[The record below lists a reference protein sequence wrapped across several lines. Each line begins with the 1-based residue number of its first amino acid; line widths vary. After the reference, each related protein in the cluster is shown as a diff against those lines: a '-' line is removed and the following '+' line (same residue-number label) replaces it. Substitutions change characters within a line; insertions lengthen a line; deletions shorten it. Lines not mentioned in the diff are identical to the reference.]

1 MIIEQCIIIRE
12 GIERKRMSN
21 LFLTN
26 YTEQTFLERIR
37 ENLRRCDVFMF
48 SVSFIKKAGLVLLL
62 KDIEA
67 ALARGAKGKIITSTY
82 QNFTDV
88 ESLRSFYML
97 MEKYD
102 SFECHLDFESFHDE
116 GYMTI
121 GYHSKGY
128 YFEFDDSAELVVGS
142 SNITRYALLKNVEW
156 DLVVR
161 DTKDNSVFDQMLCEY
176 KDKWNNT
183 FELDRDIISQY
194 VNKLNYAI
202 ERWDMDYDTASENI
216 KPNYMQRKAMKEL
229 NRYRVMGMHRALIV
243 AAAGSGKTYLA
254 AFDARNFNPK
264 RLLYIV
270 HEGSIMQKS
279 LETFREVFGNN
290 VTYGIY
296 NKDHAD
302 VDADFIFAGNIKLSQ
317 SLELFHEN
325 EFDYI
330 VLDECHHATADSYRK
345 IINYFKPEFLVGLTA
360 TPDRMDNEDVY
371 ELFDTNVPFELRMRD
386 AIINDLVVPFH
397 YYGIRDSLVDY
408 GLTKNQE
415 RKMIS
420 QLASVEHCGFIKDK
434 IEEHRGSGKLKAL
447 AFCRNITHARMMS
460 EELGE
465 YYHTAYLT
473 GKNSVGERIRAY
485 NDLQDD
491 EKELEILCTVDIL
504 NEGVDIP
511 GCNMVLFLRPTE
523 SSTVFIQQ
531 LGRGLRKY
539 KNKSFVTVLDFIGNS
554 YKRSVQIAF
563 AMGSLAD
570 NFVMEK
576 RLMQSLVKDNFS
588 ALGLGQYGVDIH
600 FDEESQQEI
609 IEYIDQENFNSL
621 SYLKQDFFNFK
632 KYVNSEFPP
641 KHMDFLNN
649 DCAPD
654 LMRFLQVKIGGRKT
668 GCYYAFL
675 QGIGE
680 NNLPLFSD
688 EQIAFIKYCSSLLPL
703 VRLHEYVMIQALLN
717 GALTIAEISNV
728 LYSNV
733 PRCTQDEIE
742 HTIKFMLK
750 KGAVKEEV
758 GKISLNTNIDE
769 QFKEYTEDLLA
780 YGMTQYESNY
790 RNSEKFLLWH
800 NYRMDQVQLKLLKDP
815 DHNQKG
821 TYFYGDEAIVFASLK
836 KDASVE
842 ERLAYKDKFLTA
854 NVFQW
859 ECENNISDRD
869 LRSLRLCK
877 YVHLFIRKVD
887 EEHGIRLPFIY
898 VGEGKFSNER
908 KQEKIDSTTG
918 KDNITYLYD
927 IPMKEEL
934 PEYLQYDFGVVM

>member
-1 MIIEQCIIIRE
+1 MD
-12 GIERKRMSN
+12 N

-26 YTEQTFLERIR
+26 YTKQTFLDRIKD
-37 ENLRRCDVFMF
+37 NLRKCDSFLF
-48 SVSFIKKAGLVLLL
+48 SVSFIKKAGLILLL

-67 ALARGAKGKIITSTY
+67 ALARGAQGKIITSTY
-82 QNFTDV
+82 QNFTDI

-102 SFECHLDFESFHDE
+102 SFQCHLDYESFHDQ

-128 YFEFDDSAELVVGS
+128 YFEFGSDAELIVGS

-156 DLVVR
+156 DLVVH
-161 DTKDNSVFDQMLCEY
+161 DHKGNPVFYQMLEEFH
-176 KDKWNNT
+176 DKWTNT
-183 FELDRDIISQY
+183 FVLDRDLISSY

-202 ERWDMDYDTASENI
+202 ERWDMDYDAATENI

-243 AAAGSGKTYLA
+243 AAVGSGKTHLA

-270 HEGSIMQKS
+270 HEGSILQKS
-279 LETFREVFGNN
+279 LQTFQEVFGNS
-290 VTYGIY
+290 VTYGLY
-296 NKDHAD
+296 NKENAD
-302 VDADFIFAGNIKLSQ
+302 IDADFLFAGNIKLSQ
-317 SLELFHEN
+317 SLELFSPDD
-325 EFDYI
+325 FDYI
-330 VLDECHHATADSYRK
+330 ILDECHHATADSYRK
-345 IINYFKPEFLVGLTA
+345 IINYFRPEFLVGLTA
-360 TPDRMDNEDVY
+360 TPERMDNEDVF
-371 ELFDTNVPFELRMRD
+371 ELFDTNVPFELRLRD

-408 GLTKNQE
+408 GLSKSQE

-420 QLASVEHCGFIKDK
+420 QLASVEHCAFIKDK
-434 IEEHRGSGKLKAL
+434 IEEHRSNGKLKAL
-447 AFCRNITHARMMS
+447 AFCRNITHARMMA
-460 EELGE
+460 EELSE

-511 GCNMVLFLRPTE
+511 GVNMVLFLRPTE
-523 SSTVFIQQ
+523 SSTIFIQQ

-539 KNKSFVTVLDFIGNS
+539 QNKAYVTVLDFIGNS

-563 AMGSLAD
+563 AMGSLSE

-576 RLMQSLVKDNFS
+576 KLMQSLVKDNFS
-588 ALGLGQYGVDIH
+588 ALGLARYGVNIQ
-600 FDEESQQEI
+600 FDQESQQEI
-609 IEYIDQENFNSL
+609 IDFIERENFNSL
-621 SYLKQDFFNFK
+621 SYLTQDYFNFK
-632 KYVNSEFPP
+632 KYINSEYAP

-654 LMRFLQVKIGGRKT
+654 LMRFFQTKIGGKKT
-668 GCYYAFL
+668 GCYYSFL
-675 QGIGE
+675 LGIGE
-680 NNLPLFSD
+680 DNLPMYS
-688 EQIAFIKYCSSLLPL
+688 EKQVAFIKYTSSLLPL
-703 VRLHEYVMIQALLN
+703 VRPHEYVVIQNLIANGPMDKADLETLL
-717 GALTIAEISNV
+717 LQTVSECTTDQIS
-728 LYSNV
+728 
-733 PRCTQDEIE
+733 
-742 HTIKFMLK
+742 HTLRFMLK
-750 KGAVKEEV
+750 KGAIIEKDNNLL
-758 GKISLNTNIDE
+758 LNVNIDE
-769 QFKEYTEDLLA
+769 QFREYLEDLLS
-780 YGMTQYESNY
+780 YGITQYD
-790 RNSEKFLLWH
+790 NSYKHAEKFILWH
-800 NYRMDQVQLKLLKDP
+800 NYRMDQVQLKMLKDP

-842 ERLAYKDKFLTA
+842 ERLAYKDKFLA
-854 NVFQW
+854 SNVFQW
-859 ECENNISDRD
+859 ECENNISNRD
-869 LRSLRLCK
+869 LQALRMCK
-877 YVHLFIRKVD
+877 YVHLFIRKVN
-887 EEHGIRLPFIY
+887 EEHGVRQPFIY

-908 KQEKIDSTTG
+908 KQEKVDSVTG
-918 KDNITYLYD
+918 KQNTTYLYD
-927 IPMKEEL
+927 IPMDTEL
-934 PEYLQYDFGVVM
+934 PEYLQYDFGVAI

>member
-1 MIIEQCIIIRE
+1 
-12 GIERKRMSN
+12 
-21 LFLTN
+21 
-26 YTEQTFLERIR
+26 
-37 ENLRRCDVFMF
+37 MF
-48 SVSFIKKAGLVLLL
+48 SVSFIKKAGLVLLI

-67 ALARGAKGKIITSTY
+67 ALSRGAKGKLITSTY
-82 QNFTDV
+82 QNFTDI
-88 ESLRSFYML
+88 ESLRSFLRL
-97 MEKYD
+97 MELYHTFD
-102 SFECHLDFESFHDE
+102 CHLDFESFHDD

-128 YFEFDDSAELVVGS
+128 YFTFEEYSELIIGS

-161 DTKDNSVFDQMLCEY
+161 DTDDNPVFGHMLSEFD
-176 KDKWNNT
+176 DKWSNT
-183 FELDRDIISQY
+183 LALDKDIISQY

-202 ERWDMDYDTASENI
+202 ERWDMDYEAASDNV
-216 KPNYMQRKAMKEL
+216 KPNYMQRRALKEL
-229 NRYRVMGMHRALIV
+229 NRYRVMGMRRALIV
-243 AAAGSGKTYLA
+243 AAAGSGKTFLA

-270 HEGSIMQKS
+270 HEGSILQKS
-279 LETFREVFGNN
+279 LETFQAVFGNS

-302 VDADFIFAGNIKLSQ
+302 LDADFIFAGNIKLSQ
-317 SLELFHEN
+317 SLELFHED

-330 VLDECHHATADSYRK
+330 ALDECHHATADSYRK
-345 IINYFKPEFLVGLTA
+345 IINFFKPEFLVGLTA
-360 TPDRMDNEDVY
+360 TPERMDNEDVF
-371 ELFDTNVPFELRMRD
+371 ELFDANVPYELRLRD
-386 AIINDLVVPFH
+386 AIINELVVPFH
-397 YYGIRDSLVDY
+397 YYGIRDSLIDY

-420 QLASVEHCGFIKDK
+420 QLASVEHCAFIRDK
-434 IEEHRGSGKLKAL
+434 IEEHRTNGKLKAL

-473 GKNSVGERIRAY
+473 GKNTVGERIRAY

-491 EKELEILCTVDIL
+491 GKELEILCTVDIL

-539 KNKSFVTVLDFIGNS
+539 NDKPFVTVLDFIGNS

-563 AMGSLAD
+563 AMGSLSE

-588 ALGLGQYGVDIH
+588 ALGLGKYGVDIQ
-600 FDEESQQEI
+600 FDKESQQEI

-621 SYLKQDFFNFK
+621 SYLKQDYFNFK
-632 KYVNSEFPP
+632 KYVNSEYSPR
-641 KHMDFLNN
+641 HMDFLNN

-654 LMRFLQVKIGGRKT
+654 LMRFLQIKISGRKT
-668 GCYYAFL
+668 GCYYSFL

-680 NNLPLFSD
+680 ENLPVFSD
-688 EQIAFIKYCSSLLPL
+688 DQIDFIKYTSSLLPL
-703 VRLHEYVMIQALLN
+703 VRMHEYTVIHKLLS
-717 GALTIAEISNV
+717 GPISDEDLRHVLFEEIPN
-728 LYSNV
+728 
-733 PRCTQDEIE
+733 CTGDEVD
-742 HTIKFMLK
+742 HTIRFMIK
-750 KGAVKEEV
+750 KGAIKSESEWL
-758 GKISLNTNIDE
+758 SLNVTIDE
-769 QFKEYTEDLLA
+769 QFTEYMEDLLA
-780 YGMTQYESNY
+780 YGMTQYEGSYKNA
-790 RNSEKFLLWH
+790 EKFILWH

-836 KDASVE
+836 KDASIE
-842 ERLAYKDKFLTA
+842 ERLAYKDKFLTP
-854 NVFQW
+854 NTFQW

-869 LRSLRLCK
+869 LQALRLCK

-887 EEHGIRLPFIY
+887 EEHGVRLPFIY
-898 VGEGKFSNER
+898 VGEGRFSNER

-918 KDNITYLYD
+918 KENITYLYD
-927 IPMKEEL
+927 IPMQEEL
-934 PEYLQYDFGVVM
+934 PDYLQYDFGVAV

>member
-1 MIIEQCIIIRE
+1 M
-12 GIERKRMSN
+12 
-21 LFLTN
+21 
-26 YTEQTFLERIR
+26 
-37 ENLRRCDVFMF
+37 
-48 SVSFIKKAGLVLLL
+48 LLI
-62 KDIEA
+62 KDIET
-67 ALARGAKGKIITSTY
+67 ALSRGAKGKLITSTY

-88 ESLRSFYML
+88 ESLRSFL
-97 MEKYD
+97 RLSEIYD
-102 SFECHLDFESFHDE
+102 EFECHLDFESFHDD
-116 GYMTI
+116 GYMSI

-128 YFEFDDSAELVVGS
+128 YFSFGDYSELIIGS

-156 DLVVR
+156 DLVAR
-161 DTKDNSVFDQMLCEY
+161 DLKDNPVFGQMVAEFN
-176 KDKWNNT
+176 DKWNNT
-183 FELDRDIISQY
+183 FLLDKDIVSQY

-202 ERWDMDYDTASENI
+202 ERWDMDYDVAADTV
-216 KPNYMQRKAMKEL
+216 KPNYMQRKALKEL
-229 NRYRVMGMHRALIV
+229 NRYRVMGMRRALVV
-243 AAAGSGKTYLA
+243 AAAGSGKTFLA
-254 AFDARNFNPK
+254 AFDARNFNPR

-270 HEGSIMQKS
+270 HEGSILQKS
-279 LETFREVFGNN
+279 LETFQEVFGNS
-290 VTYGIY
+290 VSYGIY

-302 VDADFIFAGNIKLSQ
+302 LDADFIFAGNIKLSQ

-330 VLDECHHATADSYRK
+330 ALDECHHATADSYKK
-345 IINYFKPEFLVGLTA
+345 IIRYFKPEFLVGLTA
-360 TPDRMDNEDVY
+360 TPERMDNEDVF
-371 ELFDTNVPFELRMRD
+371 ELFDANVPYELRLRD

-415 RKMIS
+415 RIMIS
-420 QLASVEHCGFIKDK
+420 QLASVEHCAFIRDK
-434 IEEHRGSGKLKAL
+434 IEEHRTSGKLKAL
-447 AFCRNITHARMMS
+447 AFCRNVTHARMMS
-460 EELGE
+460 EELRE

-473 GKNSVGERIRAY
+473 GKNTVGERIRAY

-523 SSTVFIQQ
+523 SSTVFTQQ

-539 KNKSFVTVLDFIGNS
+539 NDKSFVTVLDFIGNS

-563 AMGSLAD
+563 AMGSLSE

-588 ALGLGQYGVDIH
+588 ALDLGQYGVDIQ
-600 FDEESQQEI
+600 FDKESQQEI
-609 IEYIDQENFNSL
+609 IDYIDQENFNSL
-621 SYLKQDFFNFK
+621 SYLKQDYYNFK
-632 KYVNSEFPP
+632 KYINSEYPP
-641 KHMDFLNN
+641 RHMDFINN
-649 DCAPD
+649 DCAPN
-654 LMRFLQVKIGGRKT
+654 LMRFLQIKIGGRKT
-668 GCYYAFL
+668 GCYYSFL

-680 NNLPLFSD
+680 ENLPIFS
-688 EQIAFIKYCSSLLPL
+688 ENQITFIKYASSLLPL
-703 VRLHEYVMIQALLN
+703 VRPHEFLAIRALLSN
-717 GALTIAEISNV
+717 AVSKSTLKRIISEEISNCSDV
-728 LYSNV
+728 EV
-733 PRCTQDEIE
+733 DHAIR
-742 HTIKFMLK
+742 FMFK
-750 KGAVKEEV
+750 KGAIREETELL
-758 GKISLNTNIDE
+758 SLNVAIDD
-769 QFKEYTEDLLA
+769 QFTEYIEDLLT
-780 YGMTQYESNY
+780 YGITQYESLYTNNE
-790 RNSEKFLLWH
+790 RFILWH

-854 NVFQW
+854 NTFQW

-869 LRSLRLCK
+869 LQALRLCK

-898 VGEGKFSNER
+898 VGEGRFANER
-908 KQEKIDSTTG
+908 RQEKTDSTTG
-918 KDNITYLYD
+918 NQNITYLYD
-927 IPMKEEL
+927 IPMNEEL
-934 PEYLQYDFGVVM
+934 PEYLQYDFGVAI